1 MAAAAPDSVSGTG
14 DTRLVPAYT
23 FEEFVVGPHNRFP
36 HAASLAVSENLG
48 KAYNPLFLYG
58 PVGIGKTHLMQ
69 AVGHRVLQRDP
80 NTRVLY
86 VTAQQFMTEVIELLQ
101 AGRLQNLRGRYRALD
116 LLLVDDIQFLAT
128 SEATQEEFFHMFNDL
143 HAGGKQIIMT
153 SDRPPKMLTTLEDR
167 LRSRFEWGL
176 IADIKFTNLETRVA
190 ILKKK
195 EVHLKGFHLADDIRL
210 YIASRLKS
218 NIRELEGFLR
228 RIQAYTQL
236 NNEEISLDLVKEILK
251 ELLPPE
257 EWGEEGEHAGPAV
270 QAVSV
275 EAPPSEKTPD
285 TPTALVQPKL
295 DEPPRE
301 KPSARDPFDISDGT
315 PFADLQEK
323 SEGKESHPAESREQA
338 AGQGPEGP
346 AAPIAAS
353 AAPAAELRGQAAG
366 QRPEGPGAPTAE
378 LRGQAAGQRP
388 EGPAAPTAEL
398 RGQAAGQRPEGPAA
412 PTAELRGQAAGQR
425 PEGPAA
431 PTAELRGQAAGQR
444 PEGPAAPTA
453 ELRGQAAGQRPEGP
467 ADFLSAMEEQGGQDS
482 SKLSGETQG
491 KAEMGN
497 LIKKEEPLP
506 TLSPKTSADL
516 IQPEAP
522 REEKKVEE
530 GGMPIPFRDDAP
542 ASENHL
548 PTPNLPKTSPG
559 APGVEKSL
567 DELGDALDSLDSPT
581 KSPSLSTGIPL
592 PVLPVRPTTPLPP
605 AGTLGTPPKKI
616 PLPMPGFPKMPSAPL
631 PLPTTPVNRPGPFPT
646 GAQPPAPPPSTQFSK
661 TEGTPSIG
669 IPGNPGEIPVVFFYP
684 TGHDKE
690 LIQLKRK
697 FEDIIKKHKLKFVL
711 HPALEV
717 DYSQDPSIPDHLFVE
732 KCQQAGVN
740 IGVVLGPSPDSGLQE
755 GMFFSRLQDTFDQ
768 ANLSLQVIP
777 WDELSKDYRFL
788 NLALDITLIRI
799 KQRKP

>member
-353 AAPAAELRGQAAG
+353 AAPAA
-366 QRPEGPGAPTAE
+366 APA
-378 LRGQAAGQRP
+378 
-388 EGPAAPTAEL
+388 
-398 RGQAAGQRPEGPAA
+398 
-412 PTAELRGQAAGQR
+412 
-425 PEGPAA
+425 
-431 PTAELRGQAAGQR
+431 
-444 PEGPAAPTA
+444 A